1 MKTVFKVFGKLI
13 KWYAILDILCLAF
26 VGWTKYIGVIMEYP
40 HLSIWD
46 TIDETWERSVSSV
59 RQVFNI

>member
-26 VGWTKYIGVIMEYP
+26 VGWTKYIDVIMEYP

-46 TIDETWERSVSSV
+46 AVGETWERSVSSV